1 MTETLDASSRQF
13 DAGFREAFRDLVLWR
28 RDVRRF
34 RRDPIDPG
42 LIHSLLELASHAPSV
57 GHCQPWRFV
66 LVESAACRE
75 AVKCSFVRANE
86 SACEGYDGEQ
96 RARYA
101 RLKLEGL
108 EDAPVHLAV
117 FADEAAEEGSGLG
130 RRTMPE
136 TLQYSVVAAVQTLWL
151 AARAEGLGLG
161 WISILE
167 PRIVRRV
174 LEVPDTWTL
183 IAYLCIGWP
192 VEEHL
197 DPELDRYRWQ
207 ERLDVA
213 RMIFTR

>member
-1 MTETLDASSRQF
+1 MTQTPDPSPRKFDEEFRQS
-13 DAGFREAFRDLVLWR
+13 FRDLILWR

-34 RRDPIDPG
+34 HRDPVDPA

-57 GHCQPWRFV
+57 GHSQPWRFV

-75 AVKCSFVRANE
+75 AVKSSFARANE
-86 SACEGYDGEQ
+86 SAREGYDGEQ

-117 FADEAAEEGSGLG
+117 FADAAAEEGSGLG

-167 PRIVRRV
+167 PRIVHQV
-174 LEVPDTWTL
+174 LQVPDTWKL

-197 DPELDRYRWQ
+197 DPELHRYRWQ
-207 ERLDVA
+207 ERLDVS
-213 RMIFTR
+213 RTIFTR

>member
-1 MTETLDASSRQF
+1 
-13 DAGFREAFRDLVLWR
+13 
-28 RDVRRF
+28 
-34 RRDPIDPG
+34 
-42 LIHSLLELASHAPSV
+42 
-57 GHCQPWRFV
+57 
-66 LVESAACRE
+66 
-75 AVKCSFVRANE
+75 
-86 SACEGYDGEQ
+86 
-96 RARYA
+96 
-101 RLKLEGL
+101 
-108 EDAPVHLAV
+108 
-117 FADEAAEEGSGLG
+117 
-130 RRTMPE
+130 MPE